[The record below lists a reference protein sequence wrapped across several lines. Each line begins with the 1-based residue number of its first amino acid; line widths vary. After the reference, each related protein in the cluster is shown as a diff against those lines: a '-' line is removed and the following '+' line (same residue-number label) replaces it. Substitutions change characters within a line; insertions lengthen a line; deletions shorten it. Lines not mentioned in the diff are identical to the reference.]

1 MGRITA
7 TGKNYL
13 RGTSVDVAWHL
24 IEKDQAMQRKY
35 ERIKARS
42 GSKRAIVAIARITLL
57 RTRRMLLDGTSYVSG
72 RAA

>member
-1 MGRITA
+1 MGRITG
-7 TGKNYL
+7 TGKNHL
-13 RGTSVDVAWHL
+13 RGTSVDVVWHL
-24 IEKDQAMQRKY
+24 IGKDQAMQRQY

-57 RTRRMLLDGTSYVSG
+57 RTRRMLPDGTSYVSG